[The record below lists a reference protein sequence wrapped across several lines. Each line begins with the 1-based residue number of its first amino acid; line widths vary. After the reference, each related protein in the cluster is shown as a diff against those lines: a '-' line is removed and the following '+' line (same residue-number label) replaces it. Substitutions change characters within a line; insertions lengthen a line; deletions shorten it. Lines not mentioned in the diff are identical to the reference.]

1 MFNKSL
7 NIWHSCF
14 CFIIAIPWK
23 ITRKNNAKYL
33 YTLKP
38 WFNEQVRH
46 MYLVCSLYRIIYY
59 IKCKMLS
66 KSSKWELDL
75 VHYIAKFT
83 ISRFECIYNLLRVQ
97 TRCLLLILNY
107 ILPTYVGH
115 PKVWLECLLAWSTK
129 NNAIQHSSRRFDQ
142 EPDHVDQVLD
152 KILIHQSYLYNNL
165 LFLTMKNRFGRLG
178 SAPLM

>member
-66 KSSKWELDL
+66 KSSKWEDDL
-75 VHYIAKFT
+75 FTILQNSLYRGSLYQGLSVLILFRVKTLTRGVFCLTSICVQKFSGVPKSFFYCYIAARKLLPKPNYRK
-83 ISRFECIYNLLRVQ
+83 ISF
-97 TRCLLLILNY
+97 
-107 ILPTYVGH
+107 
-115 PKVWLECLLAWSTK
+115 S
-129 NNAIQHSSRRFDQ
+129 
-142 EPDHVDQVLD
+142 
-152 KILIHQSYLYNNL
+152 
-165 LFLTMKNRFGRLG
+165 
-178 SAPLM
+178 

>member
-83 ISRFECIYNLLRVQ
+83 ISRFECNIKWCNYLGFIPVKFCLMQWRYQIFQHQLNNEQPRVSVLQLLVPDRLWQNEPVFVVARALRSPAKLWNENVLWFGQ
-97 TRCLLLILNY
+97 C
-107 ILPTYVGH
+107 H
-115 PKVWLECLLAWSTK
+115 LEYYKT
-129 NNAIQHSSRRFDQ
+129 
-142 EPDHVDQVLD
+142 
-152 KILIHQSYLYNNL
+152 
-165 LFLTMKNRFGRLG
+165 
-178 SAPLM
+178 